1 MKLLSV
7 ASRIGALSLVFAG
20 SSLMAQDAELD
31 SDADKAGYS
40 IGVNIGMNLVNQ
52 MPMDDINAASLIQGI
67 SDAIRGE
74 LQMSEEEI
82 MTALQAFSIA
92 QQEKMAAQDAAAAQE
107 GRDFLTQN
115 GQRPEVTT
123 TASGLQYEVLEQGA
137 AGGAMPS
144 SSDTVTVHYHGT
156 LVDGTVFDSSVDSGQ
171 PATFPLNG
179 VIPGWTEGVQLMKV
193 GDKYRF
199 YIPSELAYGANGVGN
214 VIGPNATLIF
224 DVELIDIE

>member
-31 SDADKAGYS
+31 SDAGKAGYS

-107 GRDFLTQN
+107 GRDFLAQN

-137 AGGAMPS
+137 AGGPMPS
-144 SSDTVTVHYHGT
+144 SSPQRKLLQPVRCPLHG
-156 LVDGTVFDSSVDSGQ
+156 LEVLRLQ
-171 PATFPLNG
+171 RA
-179 VIPGWTEGVQLMKV
+179 
-193 GDKYRF
+193 RF
-199 YIPSELAYGANGVGN
+199 LGRTRPRSQGH
-214 VIGPNATLIF
+214 
-224 DVELIDIE
+224 